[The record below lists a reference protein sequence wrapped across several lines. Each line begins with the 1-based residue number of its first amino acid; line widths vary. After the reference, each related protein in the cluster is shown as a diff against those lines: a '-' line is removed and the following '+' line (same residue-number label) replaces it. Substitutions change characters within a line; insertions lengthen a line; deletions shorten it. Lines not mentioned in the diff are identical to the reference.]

1 MLGYVMGYNE
11 VMSRKN
17 ENGGRQTSDFTKK
30 NLYPL
35 EILKAA
41 AGWWKRYLLTGKPL
55 ILHRSG

>member
-1 MLGYVMGYNE
+1 MLGYVIGYNE

-41 AGWWKRYLLTGKPL
+41 AG
-55 ILHRSG
+55 

>member
-17 ENGGRQTSDFTKK
+17 ENGGRQTSDFNKK

-41 AGWWKRYLLTGKPL
+41 AG
-55 ILHRSG
+55 

>member
-11 VMSRKN
+11 MSRKN

-41 AGWWKRYLLTGKPL
+41 AG
-55 ILHRSG
+55 